1 MLPSALLSRDAL
13 PAVLLPVLQLALLLG
28 SSMPGLAAQADEVA
42 DDAPLEA
49 PRLVYYEMRPTFITN
64 FGPVDT
70 PRLMYLKAYVS
81 LRVPAGKGQLAA
93 DTHLPALR
101 NELVLLLSRLDED
114 AVVTSEGREDVRQE
128 AKAALNRVL
137 EQEEGAALIEDLLFT
152 NFIVQR

>member
-1 MLPSALLSRDAL
+1 MLH
-13 PAVLLPVLQLALLLG
+13 PVLTPRLAAMRGMLLALFLGTAVPVAVAEEAEDADPEQLA
-28 SSMPGLAAQADEVA
+28 P
-42 DDAPLEA
+42 

-70 PRLMYLKAYVS
+70 PRLMYLKADVS
-81 LRVPAGKGQLAA
+81 LRVPGGSGQLAA

-114 AVVTSEGREDVRQE
+114 AVVTSEGREDVRLE

-137 EQEEGAALIEDLLFT
+137 QREEGEPLIEDLLFT